1 MEEKEFT
8 ELITNHQRIIYKVC
22 NLYAQSHTDKEDLFQ
37 EITLN
42 AWKGIRNF
50 KGDSLFTTWLY
61 RVALNTALTFKR
73 KENRQRKV
81 DNAVDSLAFSHDRQ
95 PEADEQLTAMYKAI
109 NVLSDIDKAL
119 VTLYLDDYNYVE
131 MGNVLGITANNV
143 AVKMNRLKKKL
154 KEESEKYL
162 NNH

>member
-1 MEEKEFT
+1 MEEKEFIA
-8 ELITNHQRIIYKVC
+8 LITNHQRIIYKVC

-81 DNAVDSLAFSHDRQ
+81 DSAVDALAFSHDQQ

-109 NVLSDIDKAL
+109 HGLSDIDKAL
-119 VTLYLDDYNYVE
+119 VTLYLDDYDYKE

-162 NNH
+162 YSH

>member
-1 MEEKEFT
+1 MEEKEFIA
-8 ELITNHQRIIYKVC
+8 LITNHQRIIYKVC

-61 RVALNTALTFKR
+61 RVSLNTALTFRR

-81 DNAVDSLAFSHDRQ
+81 DNAVDALTFSHDHQ
-95 PEADEQLTAMYKAI
+95 PEADEQLAAMYKAI
-109 NVLSDIDKAL
+109 NGLSDIDKAL
-119 VTLYLDDYNYVE
+119 ITLYLDDYNYNE

-162 NNH
+162 YNH

>member
-1 MEEKEFT
+1 MEEKEFI

-22 NLYAQSHTDKEDLFQ
+22 NLYAQSSTDKEDLFQ

-81 DNAVDSLAFSHDRQ
+81 DSAVDSLSFSHDQQ
-95 PEADEQLTAMYKAI
+95 PETDEQLAAMYKAI
-109 NVLSDIDKAL
+109 NGLSDIDKAL
-119 VTLYLDDYNYVE
+119 ITLYLDDYNYIE

>member
-1 MEEKEFT
+1 MEEKEFI
-8 ELITNHQRIIYKVC
+8 ELINNHQRIIYKVC

-42 AWKGIRNF
+42 AWKGVRNF

-73 KENRQRKV
+73 KENRLKKV
-81 DNAVDSLAFSHDRQ
+81 GIAAEAFTFSHEQQ
-95 PEADEQLTAMYKAI
+95 PETGEQLAAMYKAI
-109 NVLSDIDKAL
+109 SDLSDIDKAL
-119 VTLYLDDYNYVE
+119 IALYLDDYSYNE

-154 KEESEKYL
+154 KEDSEKYL
-162 NNH
+162 NN

>member
-1 MEEKEFT
+1 MEEKEFI

-73 KENRQRKV
+73 GERRQRKV
-81 DNAVDSLAFSHDRQ
+81 DNAVESLAFEHERQ
-95 PEADEQLTAMYKAI
+95 PEADEQLAAMYRAI
-109 NVLSDIDKAL
+109 NELSDIDKAL
-119 VTLYLDDYNYVE
+119 VTLYLDDYNYNE

>member
-1 MEEKEFT
+1 MEEKEFIA
-8 ELITNHQRIIYKVC
+8 LITNHQRIIYKVC

-81 DNAVDSLAFSHDRQ
+81 GDAVDSLAFSHDHQ
-95 PEADEQLTAMYKAI
+95 PEVDEQLAAMYKAI
-109 NVLSDIDKAL
+109 NGLSDIDKAL
-119 VTLYLDDYNYVE
+119 ITLYLDDYNYNE

-162 NNH
+162 YNQ

>member
-1 MEEKEFT
+1 MEEKEFIA
-8 ELITNHQRIIYKVC
+8 LITNHQRIIYKVC

-61 RVALNTALTFKR
+61 RVALNTALTFR
-73 KENRQRKV
+73 RRENRQRKV
-81 DNAVDSLAFSHDRQ
+81 DNAVDSLAFSHDHQ
-95 PEADEQLTAMYKAI
+95 PEADEQLAAMYKAI
-109 NVLSDIDKAL
+109 NDLSDIDKAL
-119 VTLYLDDYNYVE
+119 ITLYLDDYNYNE

-154 KEESEKYL
+154 KEESEKHLY
-162 NNH
+162 NQ

>member
-1 MEEKEFT
+1 MEEKEFI

-81 DNAVDSLAFSHDRQ
+81 ENAVDSLAFSHDQQ
-95 PEADEQLTAMYKAI
+95 PEADEQLAAMHKAI
-109 NVLSDIDKAL
+109 NALSDIDKAL
-119 VTLYLDDYNYVE
+119 ITLYLDDYNYNE

-162 NNH
+162 YNH

>member
-1 MEEKEFT
+1 MEEKEFI
-8 ELITNHQRIIYKVC
+8 ELINNHQRIIYKVC

-42 AWKGIRNF
+42 AWKGVRNF

-73 KENRQRKV
+73 KESRLKKV
-81 DNAVDSLAFSHDRQ
+81 DVALEALTFQHEHQ
-95 PEADEQLTAMYKAI
+95 PETDEQVAAMYKAI
-109 NVLSDIDKAL
+109 SDLSDIDKAL
-119 VTLYLDDYNYVE
+119 IALYLDDYSYNE

-143 AVKMNRLKKKL
+143 AVKMSRLKKKL
-154 KEESEKYL
+154 KEDSEKYL
-162 NNH
+162 NN